1 MTTVITVETD
11 GDALWWNL
19 QQLTAA
25 CALDAAFVE
34 QCVALGLADVSG
46 TMQEWVF
53 DAATRLRLERAWRL
67 HRDLDLH
74 PGALPL
80 VLELLD
86 EVEAL
91 RVEAAQL
98 RARLR
103 HWENGVE

>member
-11 GDALWWNL
+11 GDALWWSL
-19 QQLTAA
+19 QQLTTAS
-25 CALDAAFVE
+25 ALDAAFVE
-34 QCVALGLADVSG
+34 QCVALGLAEVSG
-46 TMQEWVF
+46 AMQEWVF
-53 DAATRLRLERAWRL
+53 DAATQLRLERAWRL

-74 PGALPL
+74 PSALPL

-91 RVEAAQL
+91 RIEAGQL

-103 HWENGVE
+103 QWENENG